1 MNEAQANKKKLRRH
15 LFGTDGVRGIA
26 NQEPMTSEMA
36 MKLGRAI
43 AKVLHDPIA
52 HSNGNPGRGGPA
64 SRPRPAEVPRSPQF
78 PA

>member
-1 MNEAQANKKKLRRH
+1 MAHVSKQKRR

-36 MKLGRAI
+36 LKLGRAI

-52 HSNGNPGRGGPA
+52 QPAQGSGR
-64 SRPRPAEVPRSPQF
+64 
-78 PA
+78 